1 MYFASFDA
9 ELALDGPTTT
19 DDFYVLI
26 KIVGDFFDPLTRPGN
41 ISITR
46 VWFHRIDLSSSDV
59 FIRADARV

>member
-19 DDFYVLI
+19 DDFHVLI
-26 KIVGDFFDPLTRPGN
+26 KIVGDFFESLTRPGN

-46 VWFHRIDLSSSDV
+46 VLFHGIGLSSSDV
-59 FIRADARV
+59 FIRAEARV